1 MLLFTYFLVS
11 DMFTSRLKSSKLF
24 DWTTELSVASLVF
37 ALTAVTNHM
46 TYFLHQLSRT
56 LGNIVN
62 RPTGTITYSRT
73 ISAESRREFCSKA
86 LSSLL
91 LAFFSCEF

>member
-24 DWTTELSVASLVF
+24 DWSTELSVASLVF

-46 TYFLHQLSRT
+46 TYFLHQ
-56 LGNIVN
+56 
-62 RPTGTITYSRT
+62 
-73 ISAESRREFCSKA
+73 
-86 LSSLL
+86 
-91 LAFFSCEF
+91 